1 MSYQLVSN
9 LDQVLTSL
17 RDASGKA
24 RVVAGATDLYLQD
37 LPYGL
42 VDLSCL
48 KETTVIEEKD
58 GLVNLGAAVTH
69 TAAASSALV
78 LSKAKALAE
87 GCEVIGSPQIRNMG
101 TIGGNVV
108 NAAPAADAAVALVGL
123 GAEAVIIDIE
133 GNKRNEAV
141 EDLYWEYNRS
151 SVDSTREVMISLQ
164 FKPCLGGEGS
174 AFTRFAA
181 RRALALPMV
190 NAAARVKLENG
201 LIKEVRLVA
210 APVNPAPTRLVK
222 TEELLIGQP
231 INDQTMAMIE
241 KAAAEEVEVRGSLLR
256 CSARYR
262 LHLVGVM
269 VARAFKT
276 AAARAMG
283 PGKAGE

>member
-1 MSYQLVSN
+1 MSYLIASN

-17 RDASGKA
+17 RDGSGKA

-42 VDLSCL
+42 VDLSTL
-48 KETTVIEEKD
+48 PETTVIEEKD
-58 GLVNLGAAVTH
+58 GLVRIGAAVTH
-69 TAAASSALV
+69 TAAANSPLV
-78 LSKAKALAE
+78 LARARALAE
-87 GCEVIGSPQIRNMG
+87 GCAAVGSPQIRNLG

-133 GNKRNEAV
+133 GNRRQEAV
-141 EDLYWEYNRS
+141 ENLYWEYNRS
-151 SVDSTREVMISLQ
+151 LIDSTREVMLSLQ
-164 FKPCLGGEGS
+164 FKSCIGKEGS

-190 NAAARVKLENG
+190 NAAARIKLENG
-201 LIKEVRLVA
+201 LIKEVRLIV
-210 APVNPAPTRLVK
+210 APVRPAPTRLVK
-222 TEELLIGQP
+222 TEGLIVGRP
-231 INDQTMAMIE
+231 VNGETISMVE

-262 LHLVGVM
+262 LHLVGVL
-269 VARAFKT
+269 VARVLKT
-276 AAARAMG
+276 AAVRAG
-283 PGKAGE
+283 DSGKAGE

>member
-1 MSYQLVSN
+1 MSYLIASN
-9 LDQVLTSL
+9 LDEVLTSL
-17 RDASGKA
+17 RDANGKA

-48 KETTVIEEKD
+48 KEATVIEEKD
-58 GLVNLGAAVTH
+58 GLVKLGAAVTH
-69 TAAASSALV
+69 TAAANSPLV
-78 LSKAKALAE
+78 LSRARALAE
-87 GCEVIGSPQIRNMG
+87 GCETIGSLQIRNIG

-133 GNKRNEAV
+133 GNTRQEAV
-141 EDLYWEYNRS
+141 ENLYWEYNRS
-151 SVDSTREVMISLQ
+151 VIDSTREVMISLQ
-164 FKPCLGGEGS
+164 LKPCLDTEGS

-190 NAAARVKLENG
+190 NAAARVKLESG
-201 LIKEVRLVA
+201 LVKELRLVA
-210 APVNPAPTRLVK
+210 APVNPAPTRLLK
-222 TEELLIGQP
+222 TEELVIGRP
-231 INDQTMAMIE
+231 VNNETITMVE
-241 KAAAEEVEVRGSLLR
+241 KAAGEEVEVRGSLLR

-262 LHLVGVM
+262 LHLIGVL
-269 VARAFKT
+269 VARALET
-276 AAARAMG
+276 AANRAMD